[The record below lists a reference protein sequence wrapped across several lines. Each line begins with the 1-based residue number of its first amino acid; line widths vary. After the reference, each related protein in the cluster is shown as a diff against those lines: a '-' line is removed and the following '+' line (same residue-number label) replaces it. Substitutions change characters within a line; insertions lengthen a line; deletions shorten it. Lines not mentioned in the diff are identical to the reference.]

1 MLIPIYEHRY
11 ISICLYNLHQY
22 FIVFIVPFFQS
33 IFFTS
38 FVKFY
43 YCYSVSKSC
52 PTLCDPTDCS
62 MPSSSVLQQ
71 SLLKFMS
78 TESVMLQNHLIVCC
92 PLLFPSILPSI
103 RVFSNELALHIKWQ
117 KYWSFSKRKMNI
129 QSWFPLESDFI
140 SLQSKKILRVFSS
153 TTIQKCFF
161 ETQPFYGPTHIRRW
175 LVKNHSFDYTDICW
189 QSSVSAF

>member
-62 MPSSSVLQQ
+62 MPSSYVLQQ

-103 RVFSNELALHIKWQ
+103 RVFSNELALHIRWPKC
-117 KYWSFSKRKMNI
+117 WSFSFSNSPSSEYSGLISFRIDWLAVGFSCK
-129 QSWFPLESDFI
+129 PL
-140 SLQSKKILRVFSS
+140 L
-153 TTIQKCFF
+153 C
-161 ETQPFYGPTHIRRW
+161 
-175 LVKNHSFDYTDICW
+175 
-189 QSSVSAF
+189 